1 MLLISNSNISLFLL
15 VEVRHVMIVFGLLF
29 IAWLFGGL
37 HMAYGYLWMIII
49 FILLNCIIV
58 GYI

>member
-29 IAWLFGGL
+29 AAWLFGGL

-49 FILLNCIIV
+49 FTLLNCIIV